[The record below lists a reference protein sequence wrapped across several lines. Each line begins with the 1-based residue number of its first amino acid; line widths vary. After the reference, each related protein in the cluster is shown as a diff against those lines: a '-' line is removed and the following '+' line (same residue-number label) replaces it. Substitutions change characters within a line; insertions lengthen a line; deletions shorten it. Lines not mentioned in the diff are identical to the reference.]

1 MVVGDDQE
9 PRHAEALA
17 IVAGTEAAVAAILQR
32 DGLIDAPAATLAP
45 VLSAILLLSLSLT
58 ATATVGIDEI
68 LLDVR
73 ARLEAALPA
82 V

>member
-1 MVVGDDQE
+1 M
-9 PRHAEALA
+9 
-17 IVAGTEAAVAAILQR
+17 AAILQR
-32 DGLIDAPAATLAP
+32 DGLIDARAATLAP
-45 VLSAILLLSLSLT
+45 VLSAILLLSLPLT
-58 ATATVGIDEI
+58 ATATAGIDEV